1 LETLVNTGEPW
12 QVSDGPGRGYDVQTK
27 LHQWAAADH
36 GRRFDDLFNL
46 VHDPD
51 FLAVAWERVRGSKGA
66 PTAGVDRLVLKQR
79 TPQRHSR
86 HRRQPPSFIGLR

>member
-12 QVSDGPGRGYDVQTK
+12 QVPDGAWTRVRRMQTK
-27 LHQWAAADH
+27 LHQWAVADH

-51 FLAVAWERVRGSKGA
+51 FLAVAWERCGR
-66 PTAGVDRLVLKQR
+66 
-79 TPQRHSR
+79 
-86 HRRQPPSFIGLR
+86 